1 MSLRP
6 NVRFY
11 DAADSHQHD
20 LGRRSWDLTAN
31 HIAAI
36 SHTEDAF
43 LSLSRL
49 VRLPPIVEIGQRR
62 EHHTTMKSII
72 IAVNLVN

>member
-1 MSLRP
+1 MALRS
-6 NVRFY
+6 NVRLY
-11 DAADSHQHD
+11 DAAKSHQHD
-20 LGRRSWDLTAN
+20 WEEDRGQSYRCYN
-31 HIAAI
+31 N
-36 SHTEDAF
+36 TEDAF